1 MGSHSFFDI
10 AGEVLVDSRRGA
22 SGNRAMHSSIERRGG
37 AGVCNTATV
46 SGPSSMTTSAPAR
59 TRASRPATSRAASV
73 AEMWI
78 VAILLIIPLALSG
91 LLFFVVFGLCCQHL
105 EEGFSG
111 RPGRAFET
119 ASLRVQASLPD
130 ALQRGFAARHGI
142 LRAPWPCVKYA
153 IVSYI
158 LHMWIPR
165 DVEAR
170 LKRSA
175 KTRPVVVLT
184 GARQTGKT
192 STFRHLFPGYAFV
205 PLDLPTEAEQAEKEP
220 ERFLKRHPPPVIIDE
235 VQYAPG
241 IFRHL
246 KVAVD
251 AHRTRNGQFLLTGS
265 QKFTLMKNVSESL
278 AGRADIVELETLSFA
293 EIREV
298 LPNTELETA
307 IVRGGFPELY
317 ANPDI
322 DSVAF
327 YNSYLATYLERDV
340 RALANVG
347 SLRDFERFLRAC
359 ALRSANLL
367 NKADLAR
374 DVGIAPSTANQWLS
388 MLEASGQAV
397 LIEPWFSNRTKSIVK
412 SPKLYIADTGLLC
425 ALLNIHS
432 QEALRQSPAAGAVWE
447 TFVFAQLRDRE
458 RRAGRTGSLFFWRD
472 RTREVD
478 FVVDA
483 GGRLELFEAKWTELP
498 DLGDTVNLDFV
509 RNVIGKS
516 RVTAGGVV
524 SRTRNSFPFSN
535 DFRALPV
542 TELG

>member
-1 MGSHSFFDI
+1 
-10 AGEVLVDSRRGA
+10 
-22 SGNRAMHSSIERRGG
+22 
-37 AGVCNTATV
+37 
-46 SGPSSMTTSAPAR
+46 
-59 TRASRPATSRAASV
+59 
-73 AEMWI
+73 
-78 VAILLIIPLALSG
+78 
-91 LLFFVVFGLCCQHL
+91 
-105 EEGFSG
+105 
-111 RPGRAFET
+111 
-119 ASLRVQASLPD
+119 
-130 ALQRGFAARHGI
+130 
-142 LRAPWPCVKYA
+142 
-153 IVSYI
+153 
-158 LHMWIPR
+158 MWIPR
-165 DVEAR
+165 DVETR
-170 LKRSA
+170 LKRSR
-175 KTRPVVVLT
+175 KTRPVIVLT

-192 STFRHLFPGYAFV
+192 STFLHLFPDYGFV
-205 PLDLPTEAEQAEKEP
+205 SLDLPTEAEQAEKEP
-220 ERFLKRHPPPVIIDE
+220 QRFLQRHPPPVIIDE

-241 IFRHL
+241 LFRHL

-293 EIREV
+293 ELRDA

-317 ANPDI
+317 ANLDI
-322 DSVAF
+322 DSNAF
-327 YNSYLATYLERDV
+327 YSSYLATYLERDV
-340 RALANVG
+340 RSVANVG

-388 MLEASGQAV
+388 VLEASGQVV
-397 LIEPWFSNRTKSIVK
+397 LLEPWFSNRTKSIVK

-425 ALLNIHS
+425 ALLNLRTE
-432 QEALRQSPAAGAVWE
+432 EALRQSPAAGAVWE

-458 RRAGRTGSLFFWRD
+458 RRARRSGSLFFWRD

-478 FVVDA
+478 FVIDS

-509 RNVIGKS
+509 RNVIGKA
-516 RVTAGGVV
+516 RVLRGGVV
-524 SRTRNSFPFSN
+524 CRTPNSFPFPN
-535 DFRALPV
+535 GFRSLPV
-542 TELG
+542 TEIGCIDEPSERPKPPAPPALTL